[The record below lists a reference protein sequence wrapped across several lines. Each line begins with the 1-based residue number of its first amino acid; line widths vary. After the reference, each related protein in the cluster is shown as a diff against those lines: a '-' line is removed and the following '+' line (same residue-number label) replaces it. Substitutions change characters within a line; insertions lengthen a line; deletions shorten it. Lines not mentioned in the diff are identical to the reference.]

1 MEILANMKANMTK
14 KRLLLIVAVVLVLFV
29 SVIAGVLFNQQKK
42 KNGKNSSSDVPSLSY
57 EDAIKTG
64 RLSASN
70 IEVLVLNLVYDKA
83 KKPEL
88 SVKSMVRFTNS
99 TPNTPSVKASD
110 YKLTVT
116 KGPDTL
122 YTDNFAR
129 PSGNIAESF
138 NEQSKK
144 INGNLS
150 TSGVVIPKI
159 IPWFS
164 DDAELKITDAAGKV
178 ILIQSLKDVAV
189 TKNTPDFQTVDGQ
202 DVR

>member
-1 MEILANMKANMTK
+1 MEILTNMKANMTK
-14 KRLLLIVAVVLVLFV
+14 KRLLLVIAVVTVLFV
-29 SVIAGVLFNQQKK
+29 SVVAGVLFNQQKK
-42 KNGKNSSSDVPSLSY
+42 KNGKNSSSDVPLLSY
-57 EDAIKTG
+57 EDAVKTG

-88 SVKSMVRFTNS
+88 SVKSMERFTNS
-99 TPNTPSVKASD
+99 APNTPSTTASD

-122 YTDNFAR
+122 YSDNFAK
-129 PSGNIAESF
+129 PSGSIAESF

-144 INGNLS
+144 INGSLS
-150 TSGVVIPKI
+150 TSGILIPKI
-159 IPWFS
+159 IPWFG
-164 DDAELKITDAAGKV
+164 DDVELKITDAAGKV
-178 ILIQSLKDVAV
+178 ILTQSLKGVAV
-189 TKNTPDFQTVDGQ
+189 TKNTPDFKTVEGQ